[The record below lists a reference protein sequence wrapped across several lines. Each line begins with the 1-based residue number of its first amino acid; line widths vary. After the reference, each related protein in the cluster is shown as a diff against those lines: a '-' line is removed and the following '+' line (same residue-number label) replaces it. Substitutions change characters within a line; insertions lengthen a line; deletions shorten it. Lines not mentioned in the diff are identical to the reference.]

1 MLFQFSNAD
10 LGAVNDFIETDIYLY
25 DYVCLFGENV
35 CDILKY
41 WTPTNHLV
49 RLSMI
54 HINNGDGNVYN
65 VLAISEIEVHV
76 TLRTSATSRDRLLFF
91 FGAHEMPLRMSCHSI
106 KCSTKWIC
114 NDW

>member
-25 DYVCLFGENV
+25 GYVCLFGENV

-91 FGAHEMPLRMSCHSI
+91 FGG
-106 KCSTKWIC
+106 TC
-114 NDW
+114 NAIENELSLDKMFNQMNL